1 MARRG
6 LRGGV
11 CVGGSAWESRP
22 RGKPVGQGR
31 VLLVI
36 PEPPDRRESNFLYA
50 LSPLHPITSGTLSSK
65 IDLVANSIK
74 IL

>member
-1 MARRG
+1 MGGGERGTGGG
-6 LRGGV
+6 LRGSGGR
-11 CVGGSAWESRP
+11 VGQGR
-22 RGKPVGQGR
+22 VGQGR

-50 LSPLHPITSGTLSSK
+50 LSPLHPITSGTRSSK